1 MAPRRGWAPLL
12 AFALALSAT
21 AGAQTAAERIRGD
34 VVAADGQKLEI
45 KADSGKVVTVTLG
58 DNVRVS
64 ARSAADRA
72 AIVNGAFIGTTAVP
86 QPDGTLRASEV
97 HVFPESMRG
106 TGEGHR
112 PMDTG
117 PGNTMTNA
125 TVTNVAAAGN
135 TMTNATVAG
144 VTGSSSA
151 LRITLKY
158 KEGEKVVVVGDNV
171 PVVMIEPGDKAML
184 VPGAHVIVTTSR
196 LPDGTLTTDRVTVG
210 KNGLVPPG

>member
-1 MAPRRGWAPLL
+1 MAARRIWALSL
-12 AFALALSAT
+12 GCALALGGW
-21 AGAQTAAERIRGD
+21 AGAQTAMERIRGD
-34 VVAADGQKLEI
+34 VVSASGHTLEI
-45 KADSGKVVTVTLG
+45 RADNGRVVAVTMA

-64 ARSAADRA
+64 ARSATDRS
-72 AIVNGAFIGTTAVP
+72 AIALGAFIGTTAVP

-125 TVTNVAAAGN
+125 TVTNVAATGN

-144 VTGSSSA
+144 VAANGPG
-151 LRITLKY
+151 LRVTLKY
-158 KEGEKVVVVGDNV
+158 KDGEKVVVVGDDV
-171 PVVMIEPGDKAML
+171 PVVMIEPGDTSML
-184 VPGAHVIVTTSR
+184 VPGAHVIVTAAR
-196 LPDGTLTTDRVTVG
+196 LPDGTITSDRITVG
-210 KNGLVPPG
+210 RNGLVPPG

>member
-1 MAPRRGWAPLL
+1 MTARRAWLL
-12 AFALALSAT
+12 LVGCALALGGT
-21 AGAQTAAERIRGD
+21 AGAQTTERIRGD
-34 VVAADGQKLEI
+34 VVAANGHKLEV
-45 KADSGKVVTVTLG
+45 KAEGGRIVTVTIA

-64 ARSAADRA
+64 ARSAADRG
-72 AIVNGAFIGTTAVP
+72 AIVNGAFVGTTAVP

-125 TVTNVAAAGN
+125 TVAHVAATGN

-144 VTGSSSA
+144 VAASGPG

-158 KEGEKVVVVGDNV
+158 KDGEKVVVVDDNV
-171 PVVMIEPGDKAML
+171 PVVMIEAGDTSML
-184 VPGAHVIVTTSR
+184 VPGAHVIVTAAR
-196 LPDGTLTTDRVTVG
+196 LPDGTLTSDRITVG